1 MSRLRVR
8 LALVAVVAS
17 VMAVSLQAEHVYKKA
32 AAVNDLMAYMVK
44 PAMDQIK
51 VFREAGGPADK
62 DQWQTAY
69 GAISMV
75 TEAAQLVLMDGRVKD
90 DAWSDGAEQ
99 VIEAARSAMLGAYR
113 MDANGYS
120 SSIRQMQAGCK
131 TCHDVHKKDKE

>member
-1 MSRLRVR
+1 MYRLRVR
-8 LALVAVVAS
+8 LALVAVAAS
-17 VMAVSLQAEHVYKKA
+17 VMAVSLHAEHVYKKA